1 MGKSCFI
8 FLLIILFSLPAFS
21 MTSQELVK
29 MDEIISQGKSKEF
42 AKKYDDEANQLEKE
56 GNLKKAAEGQESG

>member
-1 MGKSCFI
+1 
-8 FLLIILFSLPAFS
+8 
-21 MTSQELVK
+21 